1 MRGMENHAEIRVDIM
16 AGSEAAHSAAIIE
29 RLDDNAGDCSEPFA
43 APVRSDIEK
52 LIGGICFLVRELS
65 REAAA
70 GNPLASRLISGGT
83 KGVAVV
89 TVDPAVDIA
98 ARRPG
103 AELSNTDRDAIFGRS
118 LVELDVSQVHR
129 DRLEALRIYSF
140 LSDDLRWLRARSE
153 ALRNRLAGARTAA
166 LPSNVVRVITSEA
179 ELAGLAADS
188 LVCPAWDE
196 ATVHQYGGDGTWI
209 EPGVEDE
216 LPTASLWE
224 FLTGSHSDIVMDE
237 DREIWVLFDAAQ
249 KRRRPDRAPSSPDWL
264 TMANAGRD
272 ERFLT
277 HHSLDEARHA
287 IEELCSQEGGAPAA
301 LAIRTRRKGD
311 VVYRGHAFIAAGTT
325 VDQLPWNTPRPL
337 EGH

>member
-1 MRGMENHAEIRVDIM
+1 MENHAEIPVDIL
-16 AGSEAAHSAAIIE
+16 AGSEATHSAPIIE
-29 RLDDNAGDCSEPFA
+29 RLDDNAGDYSEPFA
-43 APVRSDIEK
+43 AQARTDVEK
-52 LIGGICFLVRELS
+52 LIGGICFLARELS

-70 GNPLASRLISGGT
+70 GDPFASRLIAGGT
-83 KGVAVV
+83 KGVAIVSV
-89 TVDPAVDIA
+89 HHAVGIA

-103 AELSNTDRDAIFGRS
+103 AELSDADRDAILSRS
-118 LVELDVSQVHR
+118 LIEAEYSQVHQ
-129 DRLEALRIYSF
+129 DRTAALRIYSA
-140 LSDDLRWLRARSE
+140 LSDDLRWLRDRTG
-153 ALRNRLAGARTAA
+153 ALRNRLAGARTAE

-188 LVCPAWDE
+188 LVCPAWHE
-196 ATVHQYGGDGTWI
+196 ATVHQYGGDGTWV

-216 LPTASLWE
+216 LPTDALWE

-237 DREIWVLFDAAQ
+237 DREIWVLFDAAC

-277 HHSLDEARHA
+277 HRSLDEARHA

-301 LAIRTRRKGD
+301 LAIRTRPKD
-311 VVYRGHAFIAAGTT
+311 DIVYRGHAFIAAGTT
-325 VDQLPWNTPRPL
+325 TDQLPWTTPSNSKAPSC
-337 EGH
+337 